1 MPVGPINN
9 QIRPS
14 APTQPRPVAD
24 ASLPGSGQPVP
35 VAQPAVAGTGN
46 IPPQP
51 SEQKAPPPEMPDVEA
66 AIEQIQKYIDG
77 SSRELHF
84 SVQEDTGR
92 TIIKVMDPN
101 TGELIRAIPPEEV
114 MAIASMI
121 KANSLNLFD
130 ALA

>member
-1 MPVGPINN
+1 MSLGPVNN
-9 QIRPS
+9 QIRPNVP
-14 APTQPRPVAD
+14 APTRQVRD
-24 ASLPGSGQPVP
+24 ASLPGSGQNAPVEQP
-35 VAQPAVAGTGN
+35 VVAGSGN
-46 IPPQP
+46 VAPQP
-51 SEQKAPPPEMPDVEA
+51 VQEKSPTPEMPDIEA
-66 AIEQIQKYIDG
+66 AIEQIQKFVDG

-84 SVQEDTGR
+84 SVQEETGR

-121 KANSLNLFD
+121 DANSLKLFD